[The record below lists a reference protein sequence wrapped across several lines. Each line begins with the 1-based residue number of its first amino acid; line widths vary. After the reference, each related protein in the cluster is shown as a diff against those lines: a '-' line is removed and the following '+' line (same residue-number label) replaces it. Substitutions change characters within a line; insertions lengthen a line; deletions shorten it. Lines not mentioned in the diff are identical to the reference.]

1 MPKDKF
7 EKKWFKKKTEST
19 WVDSTNQKLEIW
31 GRDNLIKIS
40 WKNHEAQ
47 VPITQCQMMK
57 LIKKLVLKKDKKK
70 TELKPD

>member
-1 MPKDKF
+1 MINLRKNDL
-7 EKKWFKKKTEST
+7 KKKTELT
-19 WVDSTNQKLEIW
+19 WVNSTNQKLEIW
-31 GRDNLIKIS
+31 GRDNLIKRS

-47 VPITQCQMMK
+47 VPTTQCQMMK